1 MNFFATTLFF
11 CSFQLNSK
19 FTSFD
24 AFNRTLA
31 CYCETPEQP
40 YTCVWVVK
48 PNGFYLGNSDSNGT
62 KLNSW

>member
-1 MNFFATTLFF
+1 MNFFATTLSF